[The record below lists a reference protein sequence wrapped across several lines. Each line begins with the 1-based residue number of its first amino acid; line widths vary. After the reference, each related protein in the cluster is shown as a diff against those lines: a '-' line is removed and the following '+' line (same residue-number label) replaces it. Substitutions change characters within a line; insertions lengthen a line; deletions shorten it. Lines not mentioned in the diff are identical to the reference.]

1 MSSLFQSFIARHSAK
16 GSARQRPPWKF
27 ALAVLTVLFHLP
39 SSQARTL
46 HVAPHELKGVSA
58 TAQFRSINDAAK
70 SVEPGDT
77 VSIHGGVYRESVVI
91 ATSGTKD
98 KPIRFEAASAQ
109 SVIVTGAD
117 RLLGWQKADAASPD
131 NIYSADWPHRFL
143 TWSKTG
149 THPSNDYHAVIGR
162 AEQVFVDGYPLLQ
175 VLKRDQMARGTFF
188 VDLENK
194 RLYVW
199 TTNNEKLDGR
209 PDWAPKVE
217 ASVRGTLWEV
227 RGDYVTTRGLRFR
240 YAANQAQS
248 AAVQFKGRGDEIL
261 DCVFERMNTIGAA
274 FLAPDQI
281 VRNCTFQENGQLGFS
296 AAHAHNLHF
305 SESLVRNNNIKN
317 FSRGW
322 EAGGDKIVFT
332 RGAILERSRFVENRG
347 NGIWFDIGNED
358 NTVRQC
364 LIADNED
371 AGIFYEISYGL
382 KAHDNVIL
390 GNGLQSSPGA
400 WGAAAGIAISS
411 SPGCLIERNFLI
423 GNKEGFAF
431 REQKRTTPKI
441 GDPKEMAEHPIW
453 NHDTT
458 VRNNVLAYNR
468 DAQVW
473 GWFDINDER
482 HWPEKL
488 QEKKPENTK
497 AAQDIA
503 REYGAKDDKGQ
514 PLNLSLEKLNLKFE
528 NNFYAVTDDQ
538 GLFHWGTSWKRH
550 KKYATLD
557 EVRAELNLEQ
567 GSVLEPFEFPDYLTR
582 NFVIPAGSPA
592 FRLRAYP
599 RGPIPDVE
607 LGVLE

>member
-1 MSSLFQSFIARHSAK
+1 MRTILVLGLVLYNLSA
-16 GSARQRPPWKF
+16 S
-27 ALAVLTVLFHLP
+27 
-39 SSQARTL
+39 ARTL
-46 HVAPHELKGVSA
+46 HVAQQPLKNVSP
-58 TAQFRSINDAAK
+58 TTQFRTINEAAK
-70 SVEPGDT
+70 AVTAGDV
-77 VSIHGGVYRESVVI
+77 VSIYGGIYRESVLLE
-91 ATSGTKD
+91 TSGTKD
-98 KPIRFEAASAQ
+98 KPIRFEAAFAE
-109 SVIVTGAD
+109 SVIITGAD
-117 RLLGWQKADAASPD
+117 RIQGWQKVEAASPD
-131 NIYSADWPHRFL
+131 NIYVVDWPHRFI
-143 TWSKTG
+143 TWNQSG
-149 THPSNDYHAVIGR
+149 THPSDDYHAVIGR
-162 AEQVFVDGYPLLQ
+162 AEQVFVDGYPLWH
-175 VLKRDQMARGTFF
+175 VLKREQMARGTFF
-188 VDLENK
+188 VDLEAK
-194 RLYVW
+194 KLYVW
-199 TTNNEKLDGR
+199 TTNNEKLDGK
-209 PDWAPKVE
+209 PDWSPKVE
-217 ASVRGTLWEV
+217 ASVRGALWDV
-227 RGDYVTTRGLRFR
+227 RGDYVITRGLHFR

-248 AAVQFKGRGDEIL
+248 AAAQFKGRGDEIL

-274 FLAPDQI
+274 FLASDQI

-296 AAHAHNLHF
+296 AARAHNLHF
-305 SESLVRNNNIKN
+305 SESLVRNNNTKN

-332 RGAILERSRFVENRG
+332 RGAILERSRFIANRG
-347 NGIWFDIGNED
+347 NGIWFDIGNEE

-390 GNGLQSSPGA
+390 GNGLQSGPGA

-423 GNKEGFAF
+423 GNKEGLAF

-441 GDPKEMAEHPIW
+441 GDARGTPEHAIW
-453 NHDTT
+453 NHDTI

-482 HWPEKL
+482 HWPEKM
-488 QEKKPENTK
+488 QEKKPENQK

-503 REYGAKDDKGQ
+503 KEYGSKDDKGQ
-514 PLNLSLEKLNLKFE
+514 PVNLSLEKLNLKFE
-528 NNFYAVTDDQ
+528 NNLYAAHENQ

-550 KKYATLD
+550 KKYTTLE

-567 GSVLEPFEFPDYLTR
+567 GSLQEPFEFTDYLTR
-582 NFVIPAGSPA
+582 DFVAVAGSPA

-599 RGPIPDVE
+599 RGPIPDVQ

>member
-1 MSSLFQSFIARHSAK
+1 MS
-16 GSARQRPPWKF
+16 
-27 ALAVLTVLFHLP
+27 TVLFYFAP
-39 SSQARTL
+39 SDARTL
-46 HVAPHELKGVSA
+46 HVSPQELKNVPA
-58 TAQFRSINDAAK
+58 DAKFRTINEAAR
-70 SVEPGDT
+70 VALPGDS
-77 VSIHGGVYRESVVI
+77 VAIHGGIYRESVVI
-91 ATSGTKD
+91 ENSGTGE
-98 KPIRFEAASAQ
+98 KPIRFEAAPAE
-109 SVIVTGAD
+109 SVIITGAE
-117 RLLGWQKADAASPD
+117 RLLGWQKADAVSPD
-131 NIYSADWPHRFL
+131 NIYSAPWPHRFL

-149 THPSNDYHAVIGR
+149 THPSDDYHALIGR
-162 AEQVFVDGYPLLQ
+162 AEQVFIEGYPLLQ
-175 VLKRDQMARGTFF
+175 VLKREQMARGTFF
-188 VDLENK
+188 VDGEQQK
-194 RLYVW
+194 LYVW
-199 TTNNEKLDGR
+199 ASNNAKLDGN

-248 AAVQFKGRGDEIL
+248 AAAQFKGRGDEIL

-274 FLAPDQI
+274 FLAANQI
-281 VRNCTFQENGQLGFS
+281 VRNCTFQDNGQLGFS
-296 AAHAHNLHF
+296 AARAHNLHF
-305 SESLVRNNNIKN
+305 SESLVRNNNTKN

-332 RGAILERSRFVENRG
+332 RGAILERSRFLDNRG

-358 NTVRQC
+358 NTVRHC

-390 GNGLQSSPGA
+390 GNGLQSGPGA

-411 SPGCLIERNFLI
+411 SPGCLIERNLLI
-423 GNKEGFAF
+423 GNKEGLAF

-441 GDPKEMAEHPIW
+441 DDPKDQAEHPIW

-482 HWPEKL
+482 HWPDKL

-503 REYGAKDDKGQ
+503 KEYGAKDDKGQ
-514 PLNLSLEKLNLKFE
+514 PVNLSMEKLNLRFE
-528 NNFYAVTDDQ
+528 NNLYAAHDNQ
-538 GLFHWGTSWKRH
+538 GLFNWGTSWKRN
-550 KKYATLD
+550 KKYTNLD
-557 EVRAELNLEQ
+557 EVRGELNLEQ
-567 GSVLEPFEFPDYLTR
+567 GSLQEPFEFTDYLTR
-582 NFVIPAGSPA
+582 DFVAVAASHA

-599 RGPIPDVE
+599 RGPIPEAE